1 MKILIKIF
9 VIISSI
15 SLCAI
20 LNAQK
25 ESLTNKNKEKINQ
38 QFEEH
43 FKELNLS
50 DQQKSK
56 YIQISK
62 KYGLQIKSL
71 KNSSQSKFNKYRKI
85 KGIKNSKDKDMKALL
100 NHEQYNLYKANKIRK
115 NKTNF
120 NLSTF

>member
-9 VIISSI
+9 LIITSI
-15 SLCAI
+15 FLCAI

-25 ESLTNKNKEKINQ
+25 ESLTNENKEKINQ

-71 KNSSQSKFNKYRKI
+71 KIVAIVSSINTEKLKVL
-85 KGIKNSKDKDMKALL
+85 KN
-100 NHEQYNLYKANKIRK
+100 QKIRI
-115 NKTNF
+115 
-120 NLSTF
+120 

>member
-9 VIISSI
+9 VIITSI
-15 SLCAI
+15 FLCAI

-25 ESLTNKNKEKINQ
+25 ESLTNENKEKINQ

-85 KGIKNSKDKDMKALL
+85 KGIKKSKDKDMKALL
-100 NHEQYNLYKANKIRK
+100 NHEQYNLYKANKIIK

>member
-9 VIISSI
+9 VIITSI
-15 SLCAI
+15 FLCAI

-25 ESLTNKNKEKINQ
+25 ESLTNENKEKINQ

-85 KGIKNSKDKDMKALL
+85 KGIKKSKDKDMKSLL
-100 NHEQYNLYKANKIRK
+100 NHEQYSLYKANKIRK

>member
-1 MKILIKIF
+1 MKTLINIF
-9 VIISSI
+9 VIITSI
-15 SLCAI
+15 FLSAI

-25 ESLTNKNKEKINQ
+25 GSLTYENKEKINQ

-62 KYGLQIKSL
+62 KYGLQMKFL
-71 KNSSQSKFNKYRKI
+71 KNSNESKFNKYRKI
-85 KGIKNSKDKDMKALL
+85 KGIKKSKDKDMKALL
-100 NHEQYNLYKANKIRK
+100 NNEQYNLYKANKIRK

>member
-9 VIISSI
+9 VIITSI
-15 SLCAI
+15 FLCAI

-25 ESLTNKNKEKINQ
+25 ESLTNENKEKINQ
-38 QFEEH
+38 QFEEY

-62 KYGLQIKSL
+62 KYGIQIKLL

-85 KGIKNSKDKDMKALL
+85 KGIKKSKDKDMKALL
-100 NHEQYNLYKANKIRK
+100 NHEQYNLYKANKIIK

>member
-1 MKILIKIF
+1 MKTLINIF
-9 VIISSI
+9 VIITSI
-15 SLCAI
+15 FLSAI
-20 LNAQK
+20 LNAQ
-25 ESLTNKNKEKINQ
+25 EGSLAYENKEKINQ
-38 QFEEH
+38 QFEEY

-62 KYGLQIKSL
+62 KYGLQMKFL
-71 KNSSQSKFNKYRKI
+71 KNSNESKFNKYRKI
-85 KGIKNSKDKDMKALL
+85 KVIKKSKDKDMKALL
-100 NHEQYNLYKANKIRK
+100 NNEQNNLYKANKIRK

>member
-9 VIISSI
+9 VIITSI
-15 SLCAI
+15 FLCAI

-25 ESLTNKNKEKINQ
+25 ESLTNENKEKINQ

-85 KGIKNSKDKDMKALL
+85 KGIKKSKDKDMKLC
-100 NHEQYNLYKANKIRK
+100 
-115 NKTNF
+115 
-120 NLSTF
+120 

>member
-9 VIISSI
+9 VIITSI
-15 SLCAI
+15 FLCAI

-25 ESLTNKNKEKINQ
+25 ESLTNENKEKINQ

-71 KNSSQSKFNKYRKI
+71 KIVAIVSSINTEKLKVL
-85 KGIKNSKDKDMKALL
+85 KN
-100 NHEQYNLYKANKIRK
+100 QKIRI
-115 NKTNF
+115 
-120 NLSTF
+120 

>member
-1 MKILIKIF
+1 MKTLINIF
-9 VIISSI
+9 VFITSI
-15 SLCAI
+15 FLSAI
-20 LNAQK
+20 LNAQ
-25 ESLTNKNKEKINQ
+25 EGSLTYENKEKINQ
-38 QFEEH
+38 QFEEY

-62 KYGLQIKSL
+62 KYGLQMKFL
-71 KNSSQSKFNKYRKI
+71 KNSNESKFNKYRKI
-85 KGIKNSKDKDMKALL
+85 KVIKKSKDKDMKALL
-100 NHEQYNLYKANKIRK
+100 NNEQNNLYKANKIRK

>member
-1 MKILIKIF
+1 MKTLINIF
-9 VIISSI
+9 VIITSI
-15 SLCAI
+15 FLSAI
-20 LNAQK
+20 LNAQ
-25 ESLTNKNKEKINQ
+25 EGSLTYENKEKISQ

-62 KYGLQIKSL
+62 KYGLQMKFL
-71 KNSSQSKFNKYRKI
+71 KNSNESKFNKYRKI
-85 KGIKNSKDKDMKALL
+85 KGIKKSKDKDMKALL
-100 NHEQYNLYKANKIRK
+100 NNEQYNLYKANKIRK

>member
-9 VIISSI
+9 VIITSI
-15 SLCAI
+15 FLCAI

-25 ESLTNKNKEKINQ
+25 ESLTNENKEKINQ

-50 DQQKSK
+50 DQ
-56 YIQISK
+56 QISK

-85 KGIKNSKDKDMKALL
+85 KGIKKSKDKDMKALL
-100 NHEQYNLYKANKIRK
+100 NHEQYSLYKANKIRK